1 MNKII
6 VSQVNMMA

>member
-6 VSQVNMMA
+6 VSQVNLMA